1 LAGVTRYGIMR
12 TAHDTMG
19 TNRARRKASR
29 EVWVHDS
36 TNWSTA
42 WRLARV
48 LVLGTTVIASSFAIT
63 TILPSTHPT
72 VAEASVASG
81 NKDNDKND
89 KDQKDKHD
97 KGGDHDED
105 HVLNGQVIDMDTLKD
120 PPVLMVGGVDG
131 VTVVRVL
138 KTDEIAINGVGL
150 GDYVQA
156 TGEKQN
162 EQLFDATE
170 LSVSEHFSDVRQEN
184 DNKKK

>member
-1 LAGVTRYGIMR
+1 MR

-19 TNRARRKASR
+19 TDMARRKASR

-42 WRLARV
+42 WRLARA
-48 LVLGTTVIASSFAIT
+48 LVLGTAVIASSIGIT

-105 HVLNGQVIDMDTLKD
+105 HVLNGQVIDMNTLKD
-120 PPVLMVGGVDG
+120 PPELMVGSVDG

-150 GDYVQA
+150 GDYIQA

-170 LSVSEHFSDVRQEN
+170 LSVSAHFNEASQN
-184 DNKKK
+184 DNSN